1 MNPSE
6 QRLVFLDRDAIRV
19 PLRKPL
25 FPHSWQEYPHTSP
38 DLTRERLRGTS
49 IAITNRV
56 PITRAVLEGVP
67 TLELVAVA
75 ATGYEH
81 VDVAACT
88 QQGVAVCNV
97 RDWSLSVPEHVFA
110 LILSLR
116 RQLPRYQQAVASG
129 GWQASPSY
137 GLLLRPLPSTL
148 HGATMGVIGYGAL
161 GQRVATLALGFGMKT
176 LIAERKG
183 ATSLRAGRAPFEA
196 VLAESQVLVILCPL
210 NDDTRNLIGA
220 PELAAMRRDVLLVN
234 CARGGIVDEV
244 ALAAAL
250 YRGELAGAGV
260 DVLSEEPPIH
270 GNPLL
275 DLDVPGLIVTPH
287 MAFASIQSLETL
299 AEQLIVNIEAF
310 VASKP
315 RHLIVPRG

>member
-1 MNPSE
+1 MSRSG

-19 PLRKPL
+19 PLRTPS
-25 FPHSWQEYPHTSP
+25 FPHDWQEHPHTP
-38 DLTRERLRGTS
+38 TDLTGERLRGAS

-56 PITRAVLEGVP
+56 PISRAVLEEVP

-81 VDVAACT
+81 VDVAACA
-88 QQGVAVCNV
+88 QRGVAVCNV

-129 GWQASPSY
+129 GWQASSSY
-137 GLLLRPLPSTL
+137 GLLLHPLPSTL
-148 HGATMGVIGYGAL
+148 HGATMGIIGYGAL
-161 GQRVATLALGFGMKT
+161 GQRVATLALGFGMKA

-183 ATSLRAGRAPFEA
+183 AASLRAGRTSFET

-210 NDDTRNLIGA
+210 NDNTRNLIGT
-220 PELAAMRRDVLLVN
+220 PELAAMRRDALLVN

-260 DVLSEEPPIH
+260 DVLSEEPPTH
-270 GNPLL
+270 GDPLL
-275 DLDVPGLIVTPH
+275 DLNVPTLIVTPH

-299 AEQLIVNIEAF
+299 AEQLIGNIEAF
-310 VASKP
+310 VAGKP
-315 RHLIVPRG
+315 RNLIVPGE